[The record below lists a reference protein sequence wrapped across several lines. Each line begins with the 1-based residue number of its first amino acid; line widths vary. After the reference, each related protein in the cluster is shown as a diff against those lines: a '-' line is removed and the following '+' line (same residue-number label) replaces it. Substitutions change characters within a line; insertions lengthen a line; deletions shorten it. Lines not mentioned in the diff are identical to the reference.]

1 MESKKATLEELLKRK
16 MQSENDRNAFF
27 PIKSEKIGLTF
38 MVQKLPIDKVIDMLD
53 DFKFVNGATSTREGF
68 EGAVRIIY
76 ESVPLL
82 HDEKLRKGLA
92 EPYDVVPIVF
102 GDNVGAIVDFA
113 QAIIEK
119 FYVGAEGEVAEIKN

>member
-1 MESKKATLEELLKRK
+1 MEPKKATLEELLRRK
-16 MQSENDRNAFF
+16 TQSGNERNTFF
-27 PIKSEKIGLTF
+27 PVESKEAGLTF

-53 DFKFVNGATSTREGF
+53 DFKVVNGTTSTKENF

-76 ESVPLL
+76 ESVPML

-92 EPYDVVPIVF
+92 EPYDVVPLVF
-102 GDNVGAIVDFA
+102 GDNIGAIVTFA

-119 FYVGAEGEVAEIKN
+119 FYVGAESEVAEIKN